1 MRPLR
6 YKAVFF
12 DLDDTLFDHQ
22 AHRREALAALKAAA
36 RLPSEIEI
44 ASLEAAHERHLQR
57 THGLLLAGA
66 ITLERAR
73 LERLRG
79 TLADHCLQVDGEQ
92 LASLESVYRAVYD
105 RHWRSVPG
113 SIELIDTL
121 RRAGAWLGV
130 VTNGRTGDQL
140 PKLERLSLLP
150 RLDDVLISG
159 ELGCEK
165 PSPEFFALA
174 AKRARC
180 QARECVVVGDL
191 WNTDIVGATASGM
204 SAVWLNRYGR
214 DPQTNAAATEIKSF
228 RPLESVL
235 EHFLQP

>member
-1 MRPLR
+1 MPALR

-12 DLDDTLFDHQ
+12 DLDDTLFDHR
-22 AHRREALAALKAAA
+22 AHRREALAALRAAV
-36 RLPSEIEI
+36 RLNGDVA

-66 ITLERAR
+66 ITLEQAR

-79 TLADHCLQVDGEQ
+79 ALADHGLEVDDER
-92 LASLESVYRAVYD
+92 LASLEAVYRSAYD

-113 SIELIDTL
+113 SVELLDAL
-121 RRAGAWLGV
+121 KRAGAWV
-130 VTNGRTGDQL
+130 AVATNGRKNDQL
-140 PKLERLSLLP
+140 AKLQRLGLLP
-150 RLDDVLISG
+150 RVDDVLISE

-165 PSPEFFALA
+165 PSLEFFALA

-180 QARECVVVGDL
+180 QACECVVVGDL

-204 SAVWLNRYGR
+204 SAVWLNRYQR
-214 DPQTNAAATEIKSF
+214 DPQANAAATEIRSF
-228 RPLESVL
+228 QPLESVL